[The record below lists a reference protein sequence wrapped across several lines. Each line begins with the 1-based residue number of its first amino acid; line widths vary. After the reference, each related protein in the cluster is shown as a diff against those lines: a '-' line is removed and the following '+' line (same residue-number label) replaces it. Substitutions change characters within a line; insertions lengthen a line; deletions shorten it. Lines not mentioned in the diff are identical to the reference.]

1 MNEGYLEKNNAI
13 KIVRSNGLFYWY
25 VDPDANNEGIIT
37 LHIVSE
43 EKNSKAG
50 PKNI

>member
-1 MNEGYLEKNNAI
+1 MRKNNAS
-13 KIVRSNGLFYWY
+13 KVVRSNGLFYWY

-50 PKNI
+50 QKNM

>member
-1 MNEGYLEKNNAI
+1 MSKV
-13 KIVRSNGLFYWY
+13 VRSNGLFYRY
-25 VDPDANNEGIIT
+25 GDPDANNAGKIT

-50 PKNI
+50 QKNI